1 MHLEEVTERGRQQ
14 EREGEAQESR
24 GKVGK
29 SKRDYLKDVK
39 DDVAEAFGETKHREN
54 SSAN

>member
-1 MHLEEVTERGRQQ
+1 MHLEEVTERDRQQ

-24 GKVGK
+24 EKVRK

-39 DDVAEAFGETKHREN
+39 DGVREAFGETKHHEN
-54 SSAN
+54 TSAN